1 MQNEKENYPIHNA
14 YRLNSKNKQFII
26 KKHLILLIYILLL
39 TIFTFNLFSCYQYK
53 FNSIVKVKIDKRFE
67 ENSNINVIFGDG
79 FLIRNGYNQG
89 MKGIYSEL
97 KNCNLSSITIKYQF
111 LKYKFLNYKS
121 EDKFPLNERKIDLN
135 LMIDNFEDN
144 YEENSEAELIAYSE
158 HRNDLLFRIQ
168 FNMIR
173 SIAPLYKTFYY
184 HDPGIETGSNLGKE
198 ICKLIQENDKKIK
211 K

>member
-1 MQNEKENYPIHNA
+1 MQKENEIYPIHKV
-14 YRLNSKNKQFII
+14 YRLNSKNKQLNV
-26 KKHLILLIYILLL
+26 KKYLYSVIYILLL
-39 TIFTFNLFSCYQYK
+39 TILTLNLFSCYQYK
-53 FNSIVKVKIDKRFE
+53 FNSIIKVKIDKRFE

-97 KNCNLSSITIKYQF
+97 KNCNLSTITIKYQF

-121 EDKFPLNERKIDLN
+121 EEKFPLNERKIDLN

-144 YEENSEAELIAYSE
+144 NEDISEAELIAYSE

-168 FNMIR
+168 FNMTR

-184 HDPGIETGSNLGKE
+184 HDPGMETGSNLGKE